1 MDVFYKL
8 DVNTCHV
15 VGLFSDLLPSE
26 IRKQLKYPDKVP
38 KFEENELQDALSKL
52 IEYLT
57 RVRHKLQGNIT
68 QCGNFRNFLSP
79 IFYVKSILADFKR
92 SKTVILTILEALNF
106 HFFGIMYTL
115 ENVRNF
121 NKFKIQSY

>member
-38 KFEENELQDALSKL
+38 KFDENELQDALSKL

-79 IFYVKSILADFKR
+79 IFYVKLILADFKR
-92 SKTVILTILEALNF
+92 SKTAVLPIFKVLNF
-106 HFFGIMYTL
+106 NFYTNFTL
-115 ENVRNF
+115 GNVKISQ
-121 NKFKIQSY
+121 KFKI

>member
-38 KFEENELQDALSKL
+38 KFDENELQDALSKL

-57 RVRHKLQGNIT
+57 RVRHKLQGKQDT
-68 QCGNFRNFLSP
+68 VWKFQ
-79 IFYVKSILADFKR
+79 DF
-92 SKTVILTILEALNF
+92 SVF
-106 HFFGIMYTL
+106 
-115 ENVRNF
+115 
-121 NKFKIQSY
+121 